1 MSTRQQGIDKY
12 CGKLPFASEVCD
24 EEENYAPFIAQAMEE
39 PTPLPVASEVFEAI
53 QSPPAVDLTPI
64 AESIPPSISA
74 AKSPTIPTIY
84 DQPKQQILDTHYEE
98 RARSEERITQNH
110 SSQSIDLTSHAKSS
124 VASKAAR
131 MDTAGAVDAD
141 SLSENDGG
149 EAASASEVKEHRSFL
164 HFLLG
169 FLPGASTPQTWR
181 PAGTMVVLALIM
193 FMGWHVINGKDGL
206 SIWQQKR
213 AEDKRLQMEI
223 DQLQLE
229 NARVRDHINSLNTDK
244 DAIERE
250 AREKLHYARS
260 GEIIYALPDKPTQAN
275 PAK

>member
-1 MSTRQQGIDKY
+1 MSTRQQGFDKY

-24 EEENYAPFIAQAMEE
+24 AEESYAPFIAQAMEE
-39 PTPLPVASEVFEAI
+39 PTPQPVAPELFETI
-53 QSPPAVDLTPI
+53 QSLPAVDPTPV
-64 AESIPPSISA
+64 AENIPSPFSA
-74 AKSPTIPTIY
+74 AKSSTIPTIY

-98 RARSEERITQNH
+98 RARSEELIAQNH
-110 SSQSIDLTSHAKSS
+110 NSQSIDLTSKAKSG
-124 VASKAAR
+124 VASKAER
-131 MDTAGAVDAD
+131 MDAAGAVDAD
-141 SLSENDGG
+141 TLSENDGG
-149 EAASASEVKEHRSFL
+149 EAASASAVKEHRSLL

-229 NARVRDHINSLNTDK
+229 NTRVRDHINSLNTDK

-260 GEIIYALPDKPTQAN
+260 GEIIYALPEKPTQVN
-275 PAK
+275 SAK